1 MNKPQIIQTPSG
13 EEMVVLPRA
22 QYEALL
28 DAAEDRDDVLA
39 AERSLAGIAAGT
51 VELIP
56 DSEVDGYLTAPTP
69 LAFWREKRGLTQAVL
84 AERAG
89 IAEAELADIESGR
102 EEGRIGVLRA
112 LAEALAVTV
121 DELAG

>member
-1 MNKPQIIQTPSG
+1 
-13 EEMVVLPRA
+13 MVVLPRA
-22 QYEALL
+22 DYEALV

-39 AERSLAGIAAGT
+39 AERSLAQIAAGK
-51 VELIP
+51 VQLIP
-56 DSEVDGYLTAPTP
+56 DSEMDDYLAAPTP
-69 LAFWREKRGLTQAVL
+69 LAFWRKKHGLTQAGL

-89 IAEAELADIESGR
+89 IAESELADIESGK

-121 DELAG
+121 DELIAKSWNQAKAAD